1 MSNIE
6 LLREIIKRFD
16 TLTLQGMRNWEQA
29 MAMEQLMLQLMQ
41 NLQNTEGAINAENQ
55 TGE

>member
-1 MSNIE
+1 VSNIE